1 MDKIANGDEVDPEKI
16 RSEVIEASSGTKTGD
31 LFRFA
36 TLLWS
41 IPVSQGYTVGGFASR
56 LRQLVCKQDQAAT
69 FSVIVFMTIPS
80 SYLAPW

>member
-1 MDKIANGDEVDPEKI
+1 MKVSSDAHTMGHQRNG
-16 RSEVIEASSGTKTGD
+16 
-31 LFRFA
+31 
-36 TLLWS
+36 
-41 IPVSQGYTVGGFASR
+41 R

>member
-1 MDKIANGDEVDPEKI
+1 MGQIVP
-16 RSEVIEASSGTKTGD
+16 SGSRYPTS
-31 LFRFA
+31 L
-36 TLLWS
+36 
-41 IPVSQGYTVGGFASR
+41 R

>member
-1 MDKIANGDEVDPEKI
+1 MRRLMWLVSISMVVIIALVACAGE
-16 RSEVIEASSGTKTGD
+16 
-31 LFRFA
+31 
-36 TLLWS
+36 
-41 IPVSQGYTVGGFASR
+41 TVVR

>member
-1 MDKIANGDEVDPEKI
+1 M
-16 RSEVIEASSGTKTGD
+16 VIYAFAG
-31 LFRFA
+31 LVLLA
-36 TLLWS
+36 TLILAL
-41 IPVSQGYTVGGFASR
+41 PFTHTTGGGLRHLFVSTFTATSAITVTGLR

>member
-1 MDKIANGDEVDPEKI
+1 MPVEVEKEVIKEVPIEVEKVVEKEVEKI
-16 RSEVIEASSGTKTGD
+16 VQVEVEKVVEVE
-31 LFRFA
+31 RE
-36 TLLWS
+36 
-41 IPVSQGYTVGGFASR
+41 VR